1 MRLRPDRR
9 WQRRS
14 NARRIQCRMSER
26 KYRIAVVGAGSL
38 LGKEIAEELSHGELG
53 SATVT
58 LMDSEQ
64 DAAKI
69 DEVAGEAAVILQV
82 EPASFDGVDVAI
94 FATRGDAE
102 KYLGT
107 ARTLGAAVVDASGAG
122 DPQAPVRSPALVEAP
137 LSLEADTVVAAHPVT
152 TMLGAALQA
161 AGRLARVT
169 HAYATV
175 LQPAS
180 ENGAAALD
188 EMHQQTVNLLS
199 FQALPTAVYDVQA
212 GFNLL
217 PRFGDEATA
226 TLGSTAELVR
236 RQLSRVLGDGSAVP
250 VLQWVQAPVFHGF
263 GVSLFLEFEQPVT
276 TGALEKALDGDQF
289 ELVNEDDAPA
299 SNISVAGESRM
310 QVEVRPVPAK
320 SRESRTFA
328 LWLVADNLKLAAQT
342 AVGCAVELTRMR
354 PLGKVQ

>member
-1 MRLRPDRR
+1 M
-9 WQRRS
+9 
-14 NARRIQCRMSER
+14 
-26 KYRIAVVGAGSL
+26 
-38 LGKEIAEELSHGELG
+38 
-53 SATVT
+53 
-58 LMDSEQ
+58 
-64 DAAKI
+64 
-69 DEVAGEAAVILQV
+69 
-82 EPASFDGVDVAI
+82 
-94 FATRGDAE
+94 
-102 KYLGT
+102 
-107 ARTLGAAVVDASGAG
+107 
-122 DPQAPVRSPALVEAP
+122 
-137 LSLEADTVVAAHPVT
+137 SLEADTVVAAHPVT

-250 VLQWVQAPVFHGF
+250 VLQWVQA
-263 GVSLFLEFEQPVT
+263 
-276 TGALEKALDGDQF
+276 LDGDQF